1 MFDSFTLVGDS
12 VVCAR
17 IVLFGVVAFSKR
29 VVVLYCVACGDCVV
43 VLKSKELTF
52 KYVLFVWLKG

>member
-1 MFDSFTLVGDS
+1 MLVGDS

-17 IVLFGVVAFSKR
+17 IVLFGVVAFSER
-29 VVVLYCVACGDCVV
+29 VVVLYCVTACGDCVV

-52 KYVLFVWLKG
+52 KYVVIVWL